1 MGTVST
7 NEFRKKLKIMVD
19 GQPYEI
25 IENQFVKPG
34 KGQAFNRV
42 RIKNL
47 VTGRT
52 LERTWKSGDT
62 VEEADVTFTEMT
74 YLYNDG
80 STWYFL
86 NNETQET
93 EEIAKEA
100 LNGCEVW
107 LLDGA
112 TVEVTWWKDP
122 KTQATLPIEV
132 IPPTF
137 VDLMIIDAPPAVQG
151 NTSGNVMRECTVETG
166 AKVMIPLFMM
176 VLTSNALSNLKKI
189 SKCSWLRLGAF
200 FVCRG
205 KSPPRCNRPWR
216 FPLPPL
222 RGHPATPLMAPH

>member
-62 VEEADVTFTEMT
+62 VEEADVTYTEMT

-86 NNETQET
+86 ET
-93 EEIAKEA
+93 
-100 LNGCEVW
+100 
-107 LLDGA
+107 
-112 TVEVTWWKDP
+112 
-122 KTQATLPIEV
+122 
-132 IPPTF
+132 
-137 VDLMIIDAPPAVQG
+137 
-151 NTSGNVMRECTVETG
+151 
-166 AKVMIPLFMM
+166 
-176 VLTSNALSNLKKI
+176 
-189 SKCSWLRLGAF
+189 
-200 FVCRG
+200 
-205 KSPPRCNRPWR
+205 
-216 FPLPPL
+216 PL
-222 RGHPATPLMAPH
+222 RKRWKLPRKLSMVAKFGSSTVLLSK

>member
-7 NEFRKKLKIMVD
+7 NEFRKKLKIIVD
-19 GQPYEI
+19 DQPYEI

-47 VTGRT
+47 VNGRT

-62 VEEADVTFTEMT
+62 VEEADVTYGEMT
-74 YLYNDG
+74 YSYNDG
-80 STWYFL
+80 ANWYFMDG
-86 NNETQET
+86 ETMEMV
-93 EEIAKEA
+93 EIPKEN
-100 LNGCEVW
+100 LNGAEMW

-122 KTQATLPIEV
+122 KSLATIPVEV

-151 NTSGNVMRECTVETG
+151 NTSGNVLRECTVETG
-166 AKVMIPLFMM
+166 AKVMIPLFIENN
-176 VLTSNALSNLKKI
+176 TKI
-189 SKCSWLRLGAF
+189 RVDTRDGSYLERAK
-200 FVCRG
+200 
-205 KSPPRCNRPWR
+205 
-216 FPLPPL
+216 
-222 RGHPATPLMAPH
+222 

>member
-62 VEEADVTFTEMT
+62 VEEADVTYGEMT
-74 YLYNDG
+74 YSYNDG
-80 STWYFL
+80 TNWYFMDA
-86 NNETQET
+86 ETMEMV
-93 EEIAKEA
+93 EIPKEN
-100 LNGCEVW
+100 LNGAEMW

-112 TVEVTWWKDP
+112 VVEVTWWDGK
-122 KTQATLPIEV
+122 AIEV

-151 NTSGNVMRECTVETG
+151 NTSGNVLRECTVETG
-166 AKVMIPLFMM
+166 AKVMIPLFIENN
-176 VLTSNALSNLKKI
+176 TKI
-189 SKCSWLRLGAF
+189 RVDTRDGSYLERAK
-200 FVCRG
+200 
-205 KSPPRCNRPWR
+205 
-216 FPLPPL
+216 
-222 RGHPATPLMAPH
+222 

>member
-93 EEIAKEA
+93 EEIAKEN

-112 TVEVTWWKDP
+112 TVEVTWWKG
-122 KTQATLPIEV
+122 K
-132 IPPTF
+132 
-137 VDLMIIDAPPAVQG
+137 
-151 NTSGNVMRECTVETG
+151 
-166 AKVMIPLFMM
+166 
-176 VLTSNALSNLKKI
+176 LKK
-189 SKCSWLRLGAF
+189 SPRKPSMAAKFGSSMALLS
-200 FVCRG
+200 
-205 KSPPRCNRPWR
+205 KSPGGRTRRLRQR
-216 FPLPPL
+216 F
-222 RGHPATPLMAPH
+222 RSK

>member
-93 EEIAKEA
+93 EEISKEA

-112 TVEVTWWKDP
+112 TVEVT
-122 KTQATLPIEV
+122 EV

-166 AKVMIPLFMM
+166 AKVMIPLFIENN
-176 VLTSNALSNLKKI
+176 TKI
-189 SKCSWLRLGAF
+189 RVDTRDGSYLERAK
-200 FVCRG
+200 
-205 KSPPRCNRPWR
+205 
-216 FPLPPL
+216 
-222 RGHPATPLMAPH
+222 

>member
-19 GQPYEI
+19 DQPYEI

-62 VEEADVTFTEMT
+62 VEEADVTYSEMT

-86 NNETQET
+86 DNESQET
-93 EEIAKEA
+93 MEIPKEN

-112 TVEVTWWKDP
+112 TVEVTWWNG
-122 KTQATLPIEV
+122 QAIEV

-137 VDLMIIDAPPAVQG
+137 VDLMIIDAPPAVQC
-151 NTSGNVMRECTVETG
+151 NTSGNVLRECTVETG
-166 AKVMIPLFMM
+166 AKVMIPLFIENN
-176 VLTSNALSNLKKI
+176 TKI
-189 SKCSWLRLGAF
+189 RVDTRDGSYLERAK
-200 FVCRG
+200 
-205 KSPPRCNRPWR
+205 
-216 FPLPPL
+216 
-222 RGHPATPLMAPH
+222 

>member
-93 EEIAKEA
+93 EEISKEA

-122 KTQATLPIEV
+122 KTGSTLPIEV

-137 VDLMIIDAPPAVQG
+137 VDLMIVDAPPAVQG

-166 AKVMIPLFMM
+166 AKVMIPLFIENN
-176 VLTSNALSNLKKI
+176 TKI
-189 SKCSWLRLGAF
+189 RVDTRDGSYLERA
-200 FVCRG
+200 
-205 KSPPRCNRPWR
+205 N
-216 FPLPPL
+216 
-222 RGHPATPLMAPH
+222 

>member
-80 STWYFL
+80 STWFFL
-86 NNETQET
+86 DNDSQET
-93 EEIAKEA
+93 MEIPKEA

-122 KTQATLPIEV
+122 KSGSTLPI
-132 IPPTF
+132 
-137 VDLMIIDAPPAVQG
+137 
-151 NTSGNVMRECTVETG
+151 MREAILETG
-166 AKVMIPLFMM
+166 AKVMIPLFIENN
-176 VLTSNALSNLKKI
+176 TKI
-189 SKCSWLRLGAF
+189 RVDTRDGSYLERAK
-200 FVCRG
+200 
-205 KSPPRCNRPWR
+205 
-216 FPLPPL
+216 
-222 RGHPATPLMAPH
+222 

>member
-62 VEEADVTFTEMT
+62 VEEAEVTYTEMT

-80 STWYFL
+80 GSSHNIVLTMVHICH
-86 NNETQET
+86 N
-93 EEIAKEA
+93 IRA
-100 LNGCEVW
+100 
-107 LLDGA
+107 LDGC
-112 TVEVTWWKDP
+112 
-122 KTQATLPIEV
+122 
-132 IPPTF
+132 F
-137 VDLMIIDAPPAVQG
+137 ID
-151 NTSGNVMRECTVETG
+151 C
-166 AKVMIPLFMM
+166 
-176 VLTSNALSNLKKI
+176 
-189 SKCSWLRLGAF
+189 LRLDDFREAAQIL
-200 FVCRG
+200 R
-205 KSPPRCNRPWR
+205 PRVEHERSSMHCS
-216 FPLPPL
+216 
-222 RGHPATPLMAPH
+222 